1 MPVKDKSK
9 KKNTFRTN
17 GKPKKNTRFDSLE
30 SKSNDKQSSF
40 RKKSSRTDKPP
51 ENSRFKDLETKKNAF
66 TQPSMRE
73 NSRWKREPQGTSDE
87 TQSIHRNKDESWQ
100 TARGGRN
107 NRYEPNKRDRYNR
120 DSSRQSSYR
129 GRYRR
134 RDEGYGRKDK
144 NVNNFTNKP
153 PAFNVE
159 KENFP
164 TLLGSSN
171 DKEVEIQKTTTITN
185 KEKKGEQKQTDNEE
199 GQSSNIPTI
208 PIKSKN
214 VKYYCYILGI
224 EENATTE
231 DIKKAY
237 HNLSLQYHP
246 DRNDSKEAEE
256 KFKEIDDAYKNLIK
270 PKNFKTIVT
279 HKKQK
284 FKTVPD
290 ESVEPGWVKMSLQ
303 NGRVTRQYGPT
314 IKRMP
319 QPRNIIETHKEIMA
333 EMNER
338 HEFWRDLDSVY
349 KLQLGYLFREHEMQS
364 DSEDGCY
371 YSGGENNH
379 SSNYHD
385 YDGY

>member
-1 MPVKDKSK
+1 MPVKDKTK

-30 SKSNDKQSSF
+30 SKSTDKQSSF
-40 RKKSSRTDKPP
+40 RKKTFRTDKPP

-66 TQPSMRE
+66 TQPSIRE
-73 NSRWKREPQGTSDE
+73 NSRWKREQQGKSDD
-87 TQSIHRNKDESWQ
+87 TQSIHRNRDGPWQ
-100 TARGGRN
+100 SSRDRRTN
-107 NRYEPNKRDRYNR
+107 SRDRYNR
-120 DSSRQSSYR
+120 DTRRQPSYR
-129 GRYRR
+129 DRNRR
-134 RDEGYGRKDK
+134 RNEGYGRKDK
-144 NVNNFTNKP
+144 KINNFTNKP

-171 DKEVEIQKTTTITN
+171 DKEVEIHRTTKEN
-185 KEKKGEQKQTDNEE
+185 KENKHKQTGNQKE
-199 GQSSNIPTI
+199 QSSDVTTI

-224 EENATTE
+224 QEDASKE

-237 HNLSLQYHP
+237 HDLSLQYHP

-290 ESVEPGWVKMSLQ
+290 QSVEPGWVKMSLQ
-303 NGRVTRQYGPT
+303 NGKVTRQYGPP
-314 IKRMP
+314 IKKMP
-319 QPRNIIETHKEIMA
+319 RPRNIVATHKEIMA

-349 KLQLGYLFREHEMQS
+349 NLQLGYLFREDEMQS
-364 DSEDGCY
+364 DSEDGGY
-371 YSGGENNH
+371 YSGGENNNA
-379 SSNYHD
+379 SNFYD

>member
-1 MPVKDKSK
+1 MPVKDKTK

-30 SKSNDKQSSF
+30 SKSTDKQSSF
-40 RKKSSRTDKPP
+40 RKKTSRTDKPP

-73 NSRWKREPQGTSDE
+73 NSRWKREQQGKYDE
-87 TQSIHRNKDESWQ
+87 TQSIHRNRDGPWQ
-100 TARGGRN
+100 SSRDRRTN
-107 NRYEPNKRDRYNR
+107 SRDRYNR
-120 DSSRQSSYR
+120 DTRRQSSYR
-129 GRYRR
+129 GRNRR
-134 RDEGYGRKDK
+134 CDEGYGRKDK
-144 NVNNFTNKP
+144 KVNNFTNKP

-164 TLLGSSN
+164 TLLASSN
-171 DKEVEIQKTTTITN
+171 DKEVEIHRTKTKEN
-185 KEKKGEQKQTDNEE
+185 KHKQTGNQKE
-199 GQSSNIPTI
+199 QSSDVTTI

-224 EENATTE
+224 QEDASKE

-237 HNLSLQYHP
+237 HDLSLQYHP

-290 ESVEPGWVKMSLQ
+290 QSVEPGWVKMSLQ
-303 NGRVTRQYGPT
+303 NGKVTRQYGPP
-314 IKRMP
+314 IKKMP
-319 QPRNIIETHKEIMA
+319 RLRNIVATHKEIMA

-349 KLQLGYLFREHEMQS
+349 NLQLGYLFREDEMQS
-364 DSEDGCY
+364 DSEDGGYC
-371 YSGGENNH
+371 SGGENNNA
-379 SSNYHD
+379 SNFYD